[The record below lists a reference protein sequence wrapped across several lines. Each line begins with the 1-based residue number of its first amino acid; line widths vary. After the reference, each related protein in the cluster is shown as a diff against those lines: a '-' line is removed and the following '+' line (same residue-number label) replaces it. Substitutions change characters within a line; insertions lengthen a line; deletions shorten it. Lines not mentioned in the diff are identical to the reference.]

1 VTAHAADVAPPL
13 APVEVANGPHE
24 RPSHRAA
31 LFAVGGGTVL
41 LLLVGGLLVR
51 RADGSVN
58 RTPMGAAPRPV
69 TVVEARAAPYRDSRA
84 YVGAVE
90 SWIEASVGPQYVS
103 AYVQTV
109 LVRPGD
115 SVAQGQVLATLDC
128 ANPSAASRAAD
139 MRARAVDAHQRAVSD
154 ESARLSSMLAGGFVS
169 ANEAEVK
176 SAQSSSEQS
185 QLLETKARAF
195 AASLDVRD
203 CVLKAPF
210 AGEVATRT
218 ADPGAFARPGTAIV
232 SIVDRSTLRVTVD
245 APEKDFNV
253 VSPSTPVQVTMLATG
268 ARVDATVS
276 RRAPKADPN
285 TRTVHFE
292 VDVPDPHREYPTGAT
307 AIVRIDVGQPV
318 PATEVPLYT
327 ATQHEN
333 KAKLFIVLGGVA
345 QAKDVAVLGEHGGR
359 LYLDPKGLP
368 EHVLVV
374 TEGRAVLT
382 DGDPVQAT
390 AETATPEPDGDAG
403 APARGGGFGR
413 PL

>member
-1 VTAHAADVAPPL
+1 MTVAPPL
-13 APVEVANGPHE
+13 APVEVAASPPAK
-24 RPSHRAA
+24 PSRRAA
-31 LFAVGGGTVL
+31 LLAVGAGTVL
-41 LLLVGGLLVR
+41 LLLVGGVLVR

-58 RTPMGAAPRPV
+58 RTSLGAAPRPV
-69 TVVEARAAPYRDSRA
+69 TVVEARAASYRASRA

-115 SVAQGQVLATLDC
+115 SVTRGQVLATLDC
-128 ANPSAASRAAD
+128 ANPSAASQAAE
-139 MRARAVDAHQRAVSD
+139 MQARAVDARQRALAD
-154 ESARLSSMLAGGFVS
+154 ESARVSSMLAGGFVS
-169 ANEAEVK
+169 TNEAELK

-185 QLLETKARAF
+185 QLLETKARAL

-218 ADPGAFARPGTAIV
+218 VDPGAFIRPGTAIV
-232 SIVDRSTLRVTVD
+232 SIVDRSVLRVTVD

-253 VSPSTPVQVTMLATG
+253 VSSSTPVQVTMLSTG
-268 ARVDATVS
+268 AQVDATVS

-292 VDVPDPHREYPTGAT
+292 VDVPDPRREHPTGTT
-307 AIVRIDVGQPV
+307 ALVQIDVGQAV
-318 PATEVPLYT
+318 PAMEVPLY
-327 ATQHEN
+327 AAIQHEGR
-333 KAKLFIVLGGVA
+333 ARLFFVLGGVA
-345 QAKDVAVLGEHGGR
+345 HTKDVPVLGEHGGR
-359 LYLDPKGLP
+359 LYVDPKALP
-368 EHVLVV
+368 EHAQVV

-390 AETATPEPDGDAG
+390 IETSTPEPDGDGG